1 MKKDLNLD
9 LERIK
14 KDGVK
19 IYDFDEVKEIVPKM
33 KKDGTP
39 MLDYN
44 GDPKWTIQT
53 KKGVTLLNGDLV
65 YFPVGYGKG
74 KIKSKSQKDMFAI
87 TINDIWA
94 KEYKVQSKAFMITWN
109 LFEAL
114 TQAKNF
120 KEGDE
125 RISKTVVMESKSRS
139 ASDQEWNEYLE
150 FKKQKA
156 NGTSGK

>member
-19 IYDFDEVKEIVPKM
+19 VYDFDEVKGIVPKM

-39 MLDYN
+39 SLDRN
-44 GDPKWTIQT
+44 GDQIYTIQN

-120 KEGDE
+120 KEIDE
-125 RISKTVVMESKSRS
+125 RISKTVVMESKSI
-139 ASDQEWNEYLE
+139 AVSDQEWNEYLE
-150 FKKQKA
+150 YKKRKA
-156 NGTSGK
+156 NGTSG